1 MVTGVVSVATTT
13 TDWNDTTNYF
23 RLYSVVTGTT
33 SITSYLD
40 FRSILSYTPV
50 TQPYDVVA
58 FYENSPVDGQVL
70 SAIKMTR
77 PVTFSEDFAGS
88 QGFAETQATANT
100 VFSVEKNGTE
110 VGTITFLATTTTPVF
125 ATTSSGDLTY
135 TTADILKI
143 VSPTPADA
151 GLSGISLTLKGS
163 R

>member
-1 MVTGVVSVATTT
+1 LTTTT

-58 FYENSPVDGQVL
+58 FYENSPVDGQIL

-125 ATTSSGDLTY
+125 ATTSSGDLNY
-135 TTADILKI
+135 TIGDIFKI
-143 VSPTPADA
+143 VSPTPADV
-151 GLSGISLTLKGS
+151 GLTGISLTLKGS